1 MSWTWRY
8 EDRNGA
14 PVHGPAHV
22 EFGNK
27 SDAESWLGE
36 EWRNL
41 LEQGVSQVTLI
52 EGERIEYGPMSLAPD
67 DPTESPADEA
77 PGA

>member
-8 EDRNGA
+8 EDETGA
-14 PVHGPAHV
+14 EVSGPAAV

-36 EWRNL
+36 EWRELLAQGIFAVTL
-41 LEQGVSQVTLI
+41 LEDDRV
-52 EGERIEYGPMSLAPD
+52 EYGPMGLAA
-67 DPTESPADEA
+67 E
-77 PGA
+77 

>member
-8 EDRNGA
+8 EDSTGA
-14 PVHGPAHV
+14 AMQVPAPV

-36 EWRNL
+36 SWREL
-41 LEQGVSQVTLI
+41 LEEGVSAVTLL
-52 EGERIEYGPMSLAPD
+52 EDDRIEYGPMGLS
-67 DPTESPADEA
+67 AD
-77 PGA
+77 